1 MYQFLN
7 DKKFFVINV
16 NKLWIV
22 LQKYPGTILITY
34 TKMVPTLCSIQLY
47 EDQQQKLVNNYCTI
61 LILSNFQKTK
71 SPLITLTIHVG
82 ERGNYFLLYFHL
94 LYFTQK

>member
-47 EDQQQKLVNNYCTI
+47 EDQQQKLVN
-61 LILSNFQKTK
+61 
-71 SPLITLTIHVG
+71 
-82 ERGNYFLLYFHL
+82 
-94 LYFTQK
+94 